1 MPRTQRKRLLQD
13 LEEFVVGQKLIKMC
27 AQVSESEEDSASD
40 DDMIDLPSTLLQ
52 IVYCTRYLQR
62 NAVPKSQDFLLK
74 ILPALDDDRFKQ
86 ELRMSRES
94 FEKVLHK
101 ISHDPVFVNQCSIG
115 QADVE
120 LQLTIC
126 AYRFGSSG
134 SSASIGKIARHFGVS
149 EGFVSKSTDRCI
161 EALLN
166 QEKLE
171 VAWPSDDERD
181 AIKSRIL
188 KDSGF
193 PDCIGMVDGILIP
206 LEFKPSNNGEDYWS
220 HKSRYGISVMIVCD
234 DRRKIRYVFA
244 GFCGSAHDM
253 RVYSNSTLA
262 NSSGRFFRPGEYLL
276 ADSGYTTTVNTVS
289 SYKKPSSLL
298 RVNERFNKCLSS
310 IRIRVEHC
318 IGILKGRFPSLQS
331 LRTKIH
337 DVDTHKRAVL
347 WIKACTVLHNMLL
360 SDTFYDDSWT
370 TQKDKEVNSSST
382 AIRSSTKDG
391 KEFREAIKLKT
402 LSNRGN

>member
-13 LEEFVVGQKLIKMC
+13 LEEFVVDQKIFKMC
-27 AQVSESEEDSASD
+27 AEFSGSEEDSASA
-40 DDMIDLPSTLLQ
+40 DDMMDLPSTVLR
-52 IVYCTRYLQR
+52 IVHSTRYLQR
-62 NAVPKSQDFLLK
+62 NAVPKSHEFLFK
-74 ILPALDDDRFKQ
+74 VLPALDDNRFKQ
-86 ELRMSRES
+86 EIRMSRES

-101 ISHDPVFVNQCSIG
+101 ICHDPVFSNQSSIG

-134 SSASIGKIARHFGVS
+134 SSASIGKIARYFGVS
-149 EGFVSKSTDRCI
+149 EGFVTKSTDRCI
-161 EALLN
+161 QALLN

-171 VAWPSDDERD
+171 VAWPNNDERD
-181 AIKSRIL
+181 DVKSRIL
-188 KDSGF
+188 NDSGF
-193 PDCIGMVDGILIP
+193 PDCIGMVDGTLIP

-262 NSSGRFFRPGEYLL
+262 NSSDKFFRQGEYLL

-289 SYKKPSSLL
+289 SYKKPTALL
-298 RVNERFNKCLSS
+298 RENERFNKCLSS

-337 DVDTHKRAVL
+337 DIETHKRAVL

-360 SDTFYDDSWT
+360 SDTFYEDGWT
-370 TQKDKEVNSSST
+370 KQKDKESSSAT
-382 AIRSSTKDG
+382 IRNSTKDG
-391 KEFREAIKLKT
+391 KVFREAIKEKMLT
-402 LSNRGN
+402 NRGY